1 MITASMEEDIV
12 LMSDFA
18 KRGWEGLNMQIL
30 LAACVEM
37 FDERVKMLYG
47 LLKGDNFLGGYSGG
61 V

>member
-30 LAACVEM
+30 FAACVEVL
-37 FDERVKMLYG
+37 DERVKMLYG
-47 LLKGDNFLGGYSGG
+47 LLKGDNFLGSNSGG
-61 V
+61 L